1 MSDKKDKS
9 GADLEANL
17 AKIANTKPRR
27 RNRKDNIYERFIT
40 RVESLEETE
49 SLESLQADGFNTPAN
64 SHTDAYND
72 NDTDTDIGGN
82 FEAVLLKSSIQKS
95 PLKPLKNADK
105 LSSYEPLS
113 AAELDLFAI
122 QEQNDLDKTLSLQAF
137 DDSTTSVSLDF
148 SDDQEDSAANF
159 SASESLDDVDYS
171 DGIDDTDKTIDSHEA
186 IEFDTIADN
195 DESISSGSSTAEPLA
210 AVTSKKSKKNKGIKS
225 TEQASNKKPLIVG
238 MALGS
243 LIIAG
248 AVLTLI
254 ATGVLSTEPNTV
266 KAPVAENVSQP
277 SPANQPAANGSE
289 QNIVVDANTMP
300 AVPSVAGEPNAT
312 AKPLTLN
319 PQKTQVTA
327 DEAAIITPKAE
338 PAITYEDFREESQ
351 NTLYRETN
359 D

>member
-40 RVESLEETE
+40 RVENIEETE
-49 SLESLQADGFNTPAN
+49 NLESLQADSFDTSAN
-64 SHTDAYND
+64 SYTDGNHTDADMYN
-72 NDTDTDIGGN
+72 GL
-82 FEAVLLKSSIQKS
+82 EASLLEKSIQES
-95 PLKPLKNADK
+95 PLKPLKNADQ

-122 QEQNDLDKTLSLQAF
+122 QEQNDLDKKLCLQVS

-148 SDDQEDSAANF
+148 SDNQEGSVANF
-159 SASESLDDVDYS
+159 STSETLDDVDYS
-171 DGIDDTDKTIDSHEA
+171 GSINDADKSVDNHGA
-186 IEFDTIADN
+186 IEVDTINDN
-195 DESISSGSSTAEPLA
+195 NESISSNTLKEQPLA
-210 AVTSKKSKKNKGIKS
+210 AVISKKSKAAKLTQK
-225 TEQASNKKPLIVG
+225 QASNKKPLILG
-238 MALGS
+238 MALGSFGS

-254 ATGVLSTEPNTV
+254 GTGMLSTEPNAV
-266 KAPVAENVSQP
+266 KTPVTENATQT
-277 SPANQPAANGSE
+277 SPANKPATNGSE
-289 QNIVVDANTMP
+289 QNIVRDANTKSTT
-300 AVPSVAGEPNAT
+300 PSVAGELTEEDLKRKSQQAQAT
-312 AKPLTLN
+312 G
-319 PQKTQVTA
+319 
-327 DEAAIITPKAE
+327 DEAAVSTSKAD

-351 NTLYRETN
+351 STLYRETN

>member
-72 NDTDTDIGGN
+72 NDTDIGGN
-82 FEAVLLKSSIQKS
+82 FEAGLLKSSIQKS

-171 DGIDDTDKTIDSHEA
+171 DGIDDTDKSIDNHEA
-186 IEFDTIADN
+186 IEVDTIADN

-210 AVTSKKSKKNKGIKS
+210 AVTSKKSKKKKGIKS
-225 TEQASNKKPLIVG
+225 TEQASNKKSLIVG

-266 KAPVAENVSQP
+266 KVPVAENVSQP

-300 AVPSVAGEPNAT
+300 AVPSVAGEPNNAT
-312 AKPLTLN
+312 AKPLTPN
-319 PQKTQVTA
+319 PQKKQVTD
-327 DEAAIITPKAE
+327 DEAAVITPKAE

>member
-49 SLESLQADGFNTPAN
+49 SLESLQADGFDTPAN

-72 NDTDTDIGGN
+72 NDTDIGGN
-82 FEAVLLKSSIQKS
+82 FEAGLLKSSIQKS

-159 SASESLDDVDYS
+159 LASESLDDVDYS
-171 DGIDDTDKTIDSHEA
+171 DGIDDTDKSIDNHEA
-186 IEFDTIADN
+186 IEVDTIADN

-210 AVTSKKSKKNKGIKS
+210 AVTSKKSKKRKG
-225 TEQASNKKPLIVG
+225 
-238 MALGS
+238 
-243 LIIAG
+243 
-248 AVLTLI
+248 
-254 ATGVLSTEPNTV
+254 
-266 KAPVAENVSQP
+266 
-277 SPANQPAANGSE
+277 
-289 QNIVVDANTMP
+289 
-300 AVPSVAGEPNAT
+300 
-312 AKPLTLN
+312 
-319 PQKTQVTA
+319 
-327 DEAAIITPKAE
+327 
-338 PAITYEDFREESQ
+338 
-351 NTLYRETN
+351 
-359 D
+359 

>member
-40 RVESLEETE
+40 RVENIEETE
-49 SLESLQADGFNTPAN
+49 NPERLQADGFDTPAN

-72 NDTDTDIGGN
+72 NDTDIGGS
-82 FEAVLLKSSIQKS
+82 FEAGLLESSIQQS

-122 QEQNDLDKTLSLQAF
+122 QEQNNLEKTESLQVS

-148 SDDQEDSAANF
+148 SDDQEGSAADF
-159 SASESLDDVDYS
+159 SASETIDGVDYN
-171 DGIDDTDKTIDSHEA
+171 DS
-186 IEFDTIADN
+186 IDTIADN
-195 DESISSGSSTAEPLA
+195 DEAINNTPSTAEPLA
-210 AVTSKKSKKNKGIKS
+210 AVMSKKSKKKKAPKL
-225 TEQASNKKPLIVG
+225 THKQAGNKKPLIVG

-243 LIIAG
+243 LMIAG

-254 ATGVLSTEPNTV
+254 ATGVLSTEPNAVRT
-266 KAPVAENVSQP
+266 PVAENVTKISQ
-277 SPANQPAANGSE
+277 ANKPAANGSE
-289 QNIVVDANTMP
+289 QNAVVDANTTP
-300 AVPSVAGEPNAT
+300 APTVAGESNAT
-312 AKPLTLN
+312 AKPLTN
-319 PQKTQVTA
+319 
-327 DEAAIITPKAE
+327 EAAVSAPKAE

-351 NTLYRETN
+351 STLYRETN

>member
-9 GADLEANL
+9 DADLEANL

-72 NDTDTDIGGN
+72 NDTDIGGN
-82 FEAVLLKSSIQKS
+82 FEAGLLKSSIQKS

-122 QEQNDLDKTLSLQAF
+122 QEQNDLDKTLSLHTF

-171 DGIDDTDKTIDSHEA
+171 DGIDDTDKSIDNHEA
-186 IEFDTIADN
+186 IEVDTIADN

-210 AVTSKKSKKNKGIKS
+210 AVTSKKSKKKKGIKS

-266 KAPVAENVSQP
+266 KVPVAENVSQT
-277 SPANQPAANGSE
+277 SPANKPAANGSE

-312 AKPLTLN
+312 AKPLTPN
-319 PQKTQVTA
+319 PQKTQVTD
-327 DEAAIITPKAE
+327 DEAAVITPKAE

>member
-9 GADLEANL
+9 DADLEANL

-72 NDTDTDIGGN
+72 NDTDIGGN
-82 FEAVLLKSSIQKS
+82 FEAGLLKSSIQKS

-171 DGIDDTDKTIDSHEA
+171 DGIDDTDKSIDNHEA
-186 IEFDTIADN
+186 IEVDTIAGN
-195 DESISSGSSTAEPLA
+195 YKSISSGSSTAEPLA
-210 AVTSKKSKKNKGIKS
+210 AVTSKKSKKKKGIKS
-225 TEQASNKKPLIVG
+225 TEQASDKKSLIVG

-312 AKPLTLN
+312 AKPLTPN
-319 PQKTQVTA
+319 PQKTQVTD
-327 DEAAIITPKAE
+327 DEAAVITPKAE

>member
-40 RVESLEETE
+40 RVENIEETE
-49 SLESLQADGFNTPAN
+49 NPESLQADGFDTPAN

-72 NDTDTDIGGN
+72 NDTDIGGS
-82 FEAVLLKSSIQKS
+82 FEAGLLESSIQQS

-122 QEQNDLDKTLSLQAF
+122 QEQNNLEKTESLQVS

-148 SDDQEDSAANF
+148 SDDQEGSAADF
-159 SASESLDDVDYS
+159 SASE
-171 DGIDDTDKTIDSHEA
+171 TIDSMNDSKNIASVDNNEA
-186 IEFDTIADN
+186 IEADSIANN
-195 DESISSGSSTAEPLA
+195 DEAINNTPSTVEPLA
-210 AVTSKKSKKNKGIKS
+210 AVTSKKSKKKKAAKL
-225 TEQASNKKPLIVG
+225 THKQASNKKPLIVG

-243 LIIAG
+243 LMIAG

-254 ATGVLSTEPNTV
+254 ATGVLSTEPNAIR
-266 KAPVAENVSQP
+266 APVAENVTKI
-277 SPANQPAANGSE
+277 SPANKPAANGSE
-289 QNIVVDANTMP
+289 QNAVVDANTTSAP
-300 AVPSVAGEPNAT
+300 TVAGESNATNAT
-312 AKPLTLN
+312 AKPLTPK
-319 PQKTQVTA
+319 PQKTQVTS
-327 DEAAIITPKAE
+327 DEAAVSTPKAE

-351 NTLYRETN
+351 STLYRETN

>member
-40 RVESLEETE
+40 RVENIEETE
-49 SLESLQADGFNTPAN
+49 NPESLQADGFDTPAN

-72 NDTDTDIGGN
+72 NDTDIGGS
-82 FEAVLLKSSIQKS
+82 FEAGLLESSIQQS

-122 QEQNDLDKTLSLQAF
+122 QEQNNLEKTESLQVS

-148 SDDQEDSAANF
+148 SDDQEGSAADF
-159 SASESLDDVDYS
+159 SASETIDGVDYN
-171 DGIDDTDKTIDSHEA
+171 DS
-186 IEFDTIADN
+186 IDTIADN
-195 DESISSGSSTAEPLA
+195 DEAINNTPSTAEPLA
-210 AVTSKKSKKNKGIKS
+210 AVTSKKSKKKKAAKL
-225 TEQASNKKPLIVG
+225 THKQAGNKKPLIVG

-243 LIIAG
+243 LMIAG

-254 ATGVLSTEPNTV
+254 ATGVLSTEPNAVRT
-266 KAPVAENVSQP
+266 PVAENVTKISQ
-277 SPANQPAANGSE
+277 ANKPAANGSE
-289 QNIVVDANTMP
+289 QNAVVDANTTP
-300 AVPSVAGEPNAT
+300 APTVAGESNAT
-312 AKPLTLN
+312 AKPLTKPLTN
-319 PQKTQVTA
+319 
-327 DEAAIITPKAE
+327 EAAVSTPKAE

-351 NTLYRETN
+351 STLYRETN

>member
-40 RVESLEETE
+40 RVENIEETE
-49 SLESLQADGFNTPAN
+49 NPERLQADGFDTPAN

-72 NDTDTDIGGN
+72 NDTDIGGS
-82 FEAVLLKSSIQKS
+82 FEAGLLESSIQQS

-122 QEQNDLDKTLSLQAF
+122 QEQNNLEKTESLQVS

-148 SDDQEDSAANF
+148 SDDQEGSAVDF
-159 SASESLDDVDYS
+159 SASEMIDGVDYNDS
-171 DGIDDTDKTIDSHEA
+171 IDNNEA
-186 IEFDTIADN
+186 INNTP
-195 DESISSGSSTAEPLA
+195 STAEPLA
-210 AVTSKKSKKNKGIKS
+210 AVANKKSKKKKAAKPAK
-225 TEQASNKKPLIVG
+225 QVSNKKPLIVG

-254 ATGVLSTEPNTV
+254 ATGVLSTEPNAVRT
-266 KAPVAENVSQP
+266 PVAENVTKISQ
-277 SPANQPAANGSE
+277 ANKPAANGSE
-289 QNIVVDANTMP
+289 QNAVVDANTTP
-300 AVPSVAGEPNAT
+300 APTVAGESNAT
-312 AKPLTLN
+312 AKPLTKPLTN
-319 PQKTQVTA
+319 
-327 DEAAIITPKAE
+327 EAAVSAPKAE

-351 NTLYRETN
+351 STLYRETN